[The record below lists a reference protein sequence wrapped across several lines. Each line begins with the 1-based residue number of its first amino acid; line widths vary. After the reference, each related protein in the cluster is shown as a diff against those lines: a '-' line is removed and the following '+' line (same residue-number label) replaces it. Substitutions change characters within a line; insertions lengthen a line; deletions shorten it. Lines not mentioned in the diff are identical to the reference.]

1 MKINPNII
9 VLHGSGRDI
18 QNFVSLTNEA
28 AEYSNLYV
36 DCKDEKLCKI
46 YMDKYE
52 STLSEMNLLYSAILN
67 KSKRIKSNKFSL
79 YGVK

>member
-28 AEYSNLYV
+28 AEYSNQYV

-52 STLSEMNLLYSAILN
+52 STLSEINLLYSTILN
-67 KSKRIKSNKFSL
+67 KSNQNESKRIISRIII
-79 YGVK
+79 